1 MANTDYFSKR
11 WDKEHGFT
19 QQEAEE
25 KKRKVND
32 SYGVNSPNA
41 KWHPAQIV
49 PDPNKKDGF
58 MVTITAK

>member
-11 WDKEHGFT
+11 WDDVHGFT

-25 KKRKVND
+25 KMRNVD
-32 SYGVNSPNA
+32 ESYGANLPNA
-41 KWHPAQIV
+41 KWHHAKMV
-49 PDPNKKDGF
+49 PDPAKKDGY

>member
-1 MANTDYFSKR
+1 MAQDIQ
-11 WDKEHGFT
+11 HGFT

-25 KKRKVND
+25 KKRNVD
-32 SYGVNSPNA
+32 EAYGVNSPNA

-49 PDPNKKDGF
+49 PDTRKKDDF

>member
-1 MANTDYFSKR
+1 MTNTDYFSKR
-11 WDKEHGFT
+11 WDSQHGFT

-25 KKRKVND
+25 KKRNVD
-32 SYGVNSPNA
+32 EAYGVNSPNA

-49 PDPNKKDGF
+49 PDTSKKDGF